1 MKISGLIHSLP
12 GYVRAFLFCFTLSL
26 GFGYAMGYKF
36 LVRTTDLQPSG
47 IEMNYNGNEN
57 DDEAVEMKFKK
68 SEREMLSII
77 HSHAISMSLIF
88 FALGAIVSITSISDK
103 VKLWLITKPLISI
116 IVTFG
121 GVWLLWKGVAWM
133 KYIVMVSGIIM
144 TLSVVGMILVIWW
157 QLLKKPTLNS

>member
-1 MKISGLIHSLP
+1 
-12 GYVRAFLFCFTLSL
+12 
-26 GFGYAMGYKF
+26 MGYKF